1 MVNKLFMHSTVYS
14 LLLFL
19 ASPLLRG
26 MIPQI
31 RNDNDDDD
39 DDEHK
44 RDDGDEGDGDDYED
58 GNVGDYDGQTVVI
71 LHYDINDLVFS

>member
-31 RNDNDDDD
+31 RNDNDDDK
-39 DDEHK
+39 HK
-44 RDDGDEGDGDDYED
+44 RDDDDEGDGDDYED
-58 GNVGDYDGQTVVI
+58 GNVGDYDGQTMVI
-71 LHYDINDLVFS
+71 LHYDINDLVFP